1 MPTSATLSF
10 TGSKLEPAWAP
21 ELARTQAFKIGSGAH
36 VAGEV
41 LGFVSATGA
50 VDTYATG
57 NSDGTQTAAVIA
69 QYAMYSDG
77 TNVSLTTG
85 SALLPE
91 ESATDA
97 PCYICGFFKCSDLT
111 GLDSGAIADME
122 ARLIGANTVSGV
134 LALF

>member
-1 MPTSATLSF
+1 MPTTATLTF

-21 ELARTQAFKIGSGAH
+21 DLARTQAFKIGSGAH

-41 LGFVSATGA
+41 LGFVSASGA

-57 NSDGTQTAAVIA
+57 NGDGTETAAVIA

-77 TNVSLTTG
+77 THVSLTTG
-85 SALLPE
+85 SALLDGE
-91 ESATDA
+91 TATDA
-97 PCYICGFFKCSDLT
+97 PCYIQGYFRCSDLT
-111 GLDSGAIADME
+111 GLDSGAIADMQ